1 MRFLVMVFLSLFL
14 MTNVSVAKPNYC
26 RDLKVNIQT
35 KYMSEEGFRT
45 RSGEY
50 YSQGNMKGYE
60 FQNKLA
66 DAELVR
72 ASQYAAIYMALCK

>member
-26 RDLKVNIQT
+26 RDLKEKTQMQ
-35 KYMSEEGFRT
+35 YLSEEGFRT
-45 RSGEY
+45 RGQKY
-50 YSQGNMKGYE
+50 YSQGKTEGYE